1 MKKKLISV
9 TLSVVLLL
17 GSMQVFAATALDT
30 NIINLIRNSFN
41 SIRSYYQT
49 AVNGES
55 DSLKLKY
62 LDNVSSI
69 INDIFDTSA
78 KDIENHKNNELKRAD
93 QELQAYVN
101 EKKGQVDSIAKDE
114 VKKSK
119 DEITNNVNS
128 NITDI
133 KAAIDKEFEKQIKTK
148 LK

>member
-1 MKKKLISV
+1 MKKKLISI

-17 GSMQVFAATALDT
+17 GSVQVFAATALDT
-30 NIINLIRNSFN
+30 NIINLIRNSFK

-55 DSLKLKY
+55 DNLKSKY
-62 LDNVSSI
+62 LDNISSI
-69 INDIFDTSA
+69 VNDIFDTSA

-101 EKKGQVDSIAKDE
+101 EKKGQVDAIAKDE

-119 DEITNNVNS
+119 DEISNNVNS